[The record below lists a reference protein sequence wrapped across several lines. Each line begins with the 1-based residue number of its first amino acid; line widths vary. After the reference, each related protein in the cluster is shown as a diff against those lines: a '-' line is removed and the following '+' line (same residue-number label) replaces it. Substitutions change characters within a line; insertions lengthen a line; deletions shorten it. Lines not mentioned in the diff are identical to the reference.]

1 MQKISYGVL
10 TLIFI
15 FGAVV
20 SFATVPNFADA
31 ALISKTNPITLHI
44 TDSRFT
50 DTAVTARQN
59 LLQGAFQQGGAAA
72 QQQMQANLNNGNIQ
86 IAKDA
91 QSAWDDSTSYL
102 SFEGKKVGGNGK
114 QGVQDGFKKILGDPN
129 NLPPDPAKQVN
140 KTICIVPRPG
150 QNEAY
155 GPLTDKPFPIEG
167 KVRDVVADHPITEG
181 HITDESQL
189 NFDLRKLGSQKWEQ
203 EKTTALASPPEKG
216 TQKLAANPPSSA
228 QAQEYVASMGG
239 NPTTRGSYTIGGTKV
254 PVGQYEANVTNDRTG
269 IVFDESCENPKQGGK
284 VPEPGTPGGQALGGA
299 GSESGFGDVPG
310 GSGGSGGGSGGGG
323 GGLGGGGSGL
333 GSLGALLPLMLMQSL
348 LGGQQGAGQGQ
359 GGQGAGTGTG
369 TTTNC
374 ASQGVYPVCGT
385 DGITYNNVCWL
396 QQVGVTQKSTG
407 VCASVS
413 PTPVVSPTP
422 RPDLSTIVTQLIS
435 SGVPQSV
442 INSILSSISSIFNHP
457 TGDATIQ

>member
-1 MQKISYGVL
+1 MKLLVSIGFMVGLVVVAGLGFTNIAKAAVADGWYLRSASWCGPCNSVASKLGTNYAGLEGKLGSAVKYVNADNPSAVNS
-10 TLIFI
+10 LINT
-15 FGAVV
+15 
-20 SFATVPNFADA
+20 SNPSVPNLVKVENGVIKESVLGPDN
-31 ALISKTNPITLHI
+31 I
-44 TDSRFT
+44 
-50 DTAVTARQN
+50 
-59 LLQGAFQQGGAAA
+59 
-72 QQQMQANLNNGNIQ
+72 ANKIKGLN
-86 IAKDA
+86 
-91 QSAWDDSTSYL
+91 
-102 SFEGKKVGGNGK
+102 E
-114 QGVQDGFKKILGDPN
+114 P
-129 NLPPDPAKQVN
+129 LPN
-140 KTICIVPRPG
+140 KTICVVPRPG
-150 QNEAY
+150 QDESF
-155 GPLTDKPFPIEG
+155 GPLTDDPAKFPTEG
-167 KVRDVVADHPITEG
+167 KIQDTEATDDPLHPVE
-181 HITDESQL
+181 ESKL
-189 NFDLRKLGSQKWEQ
+189 NFDLRKLGSKTMPE
-203 EKTTALASPPEKG
+203 EKAAAS
-216 TQKLAANPPSSA
+216 ANPPQGGKQIVITPNAA
-228 QAQEYVASMGG
+228 QAQQYVTSMGG